1 MKDAINLSSNA
12 AKTSFVKCCKG
23 IQNYSTED
31 NNDSDILDEEDP
43 LSELPSKK
51 KVVISANKKSNVIRS
66 NKQAKNEIV
75 QSLKI

>member
-1 MKDAINLSSNA
+1 MNDAINLSSNA
-12 AKTSFVKCCKG
+12 AKTSFVKCCKD

-31 NNDSDILDEEDP
+31 NNDSDKLDEEDP

-51 KVVISANKKSNVIRS
+51 KVIRS
-66 NKQAKNEIV
+66 NKQAKHEIV